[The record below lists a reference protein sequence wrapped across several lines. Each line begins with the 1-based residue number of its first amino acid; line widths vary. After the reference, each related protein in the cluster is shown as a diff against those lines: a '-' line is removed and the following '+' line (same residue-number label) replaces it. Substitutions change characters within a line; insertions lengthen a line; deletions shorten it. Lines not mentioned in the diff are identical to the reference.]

1 MGDGKGFEGF
11 KSVFQ
16 SFSEA
21 FGEAAKR
28 PLIGVTQGGSSRKGG
43 GAKPAAN
50 AGMNRGMNNGTKKER
65 K

>member
-50 AGMNRGMNNGTKKER
+50 SGMNNGTKKER